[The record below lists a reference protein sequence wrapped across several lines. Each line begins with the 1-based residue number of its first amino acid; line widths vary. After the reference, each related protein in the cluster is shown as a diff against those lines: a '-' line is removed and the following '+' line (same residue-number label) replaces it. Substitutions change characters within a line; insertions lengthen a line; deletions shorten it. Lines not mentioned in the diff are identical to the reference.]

1 MHREGCP
8 ALGLTCRDLQGVYTH
23 RTRVLLTIH
32 AVDGDACA
40 LSPFARPSRDQPPAS
55 NHPLDLHGSLCDSR
69 CRPAARTGLHT
80 CAPTPR
86 SVNQRVPY
94 ELKSKE
100 LRGALLSPLTA
111 LHSGL
116 HCTQACPST
125 GTSRTDSQRA
135 QTSPQV
141 MWKQPPDGSHERR
154 RHTRCSDGGSAKLLP
169 SSPLIAVQCTSRLT
183 VDSGDRPELHSCQ
196 CEGWDEHL
204 WANSV

>member
-40 LSPFARPSRDQPPAS
+40 LGPFARPSRDQPPAA

-116 HCTQACPST
+116 HCTQACLST
-125 GTSRTDSQRA
+125 ATSRDDHQRA
-135 QTSPQV
+135 QPSQQA
-141 MWKQPPDGSHERR
+141 MWWQPPGGGHERWQ
-154 RHTRCSDGGSAKLLP
+154 HTRCPDDGAAPVLP
-169 SSPLIAVQCTSRLT
+169 SSPRVAAQ
-183 VDSGDRPELHSCQ
+183 
-196 CEGWDEHL
+196 
-204 WANSV
+204 